1 MSEENKDQSGIYSF
15 RNKKN
20 GKVYVGQSK
29 NVLTRKK
36 QHERGDTNNSRRFHN
51 AMKKYGASAFEFTVL
66 EYCSNESLN
75 AREVHWLNKLNSLY
89 PNGYNLTSGG
99 GAFQKHHEETKK
111 KFSENQKKRI
121 ADGTHDF
128 VTKEFIEANIK
139 RQTELARLGLHSSQQ
154 PKFQEKRNKTI
165 QQRITETGAFFKHS
179 PETIALYK
187 KQQGELYSKGIG
199 RFQDQKLIDKNKILV
214 KKRLAEGTHHT
225 QQPDWSERAK
235 KAATSQMKQVFLAIR
250 TDAGETIEIAFP
262 SINEVVR
269 QLGARKGGISM
280 LCNKAEGIVSVGCNL
295 GKVIK
300 GTIGTSPDWSL
311 SDLQKMPDS
320 SFTKSIAVKF
330 TIQTLDGKLII
341 KTYQGIREGCRDL
354 DADKSAVRWVL
365 KGQKYKSTK
374 CNLGRIIKVEE
385 AKEVN

>member
-1 MSEENKDQSGIYSF
+1 
-15 RNKKN
+15 
-20 GKVYVGQSK
+20 
-29 NVLTRKK
+29 
-36 QHERGDTNNSRRFHN
+36 
-51 AMKKYGASAFEFTVL
+51 
-66 EYCSNESLN
+66 
-75 AREVHWLNKLNSLY
+75 
-89 PNGYNLTSGG
+89 
-99 GAFQKHHEETKK
+99 
-111 KFSENQKKRI
+111 
-121 ADGTHDF
+121 
-128 VTKEFIEANIK
+128 
-139 RQTELARLGLHSSQQ
+139 
-154 PKFQEKRNKTI
+154 
-165 QQRITETGAFFKHS
+165 
-179 PETIALYK
+179 
-187 KQQGELYSKGIG
+187 
-199 RFQDQKLIDKNKILV
+199 
-214 KKRLAEGTHHT
+214 
-225 QQPDWSERAK
+225 
-235 KAATSQMKQVFLAIR
+235 
-250 TDAGETIEIAFP
+250 
-262 SINEVVR
+262 
-269 QLGARKGGISM
+269 M